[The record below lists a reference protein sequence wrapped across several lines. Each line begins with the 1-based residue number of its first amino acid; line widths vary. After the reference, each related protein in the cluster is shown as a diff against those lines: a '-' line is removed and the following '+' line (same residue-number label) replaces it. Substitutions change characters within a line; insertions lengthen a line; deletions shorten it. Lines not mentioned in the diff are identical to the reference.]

1 VALYEVDVEAACDE
15 GGCRRQENPHAL
27 AFGARVRA
35 AAKTKGVAKTKGNP
49 HALTFGVRVRVAKT
63 RRVAAFEED
72 KGPHIDLLGTYT

>member
-1 VALYEVDVEAACDE
+1 MK
-15 GGCRRQENPHAL
+15 ENPHAL